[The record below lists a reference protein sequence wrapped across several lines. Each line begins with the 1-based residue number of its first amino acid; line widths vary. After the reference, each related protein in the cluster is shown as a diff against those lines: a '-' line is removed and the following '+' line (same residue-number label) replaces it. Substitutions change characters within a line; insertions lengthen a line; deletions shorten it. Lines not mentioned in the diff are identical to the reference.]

1 MACSFFSL
9 AILTVALF
17 GFSQNVSQQ
26 QSESLLLLYGTTCN
40 RWHIAWPEIETL
52 WGKIEPWK
60 KCSPGVWRKE
70 VVGGGLWVHSA
81 KLLVNPNYKFPKIK
95 GRTSVIW
102 CYCYLLVLGFSP
114 SQEKQTICDTTFNCI
129 EARNLRETSHCKMKL
144 GKDFVTT
151 RQYFLS
157 NMVTFLT
164 VCGFI
169 VKKFEGETKILF
181 DLSNRVKRSF
191 LLNSNTFATVSKNSF

>member
-1 MACSFFSL
+1 M
-9 AILTVALF
+9 
-17 GFSQNVSQQ
+17 
-26 QSESLLLLYGTTCN
+26 
-40 RWHIAWPEIETL
+40 
-52 WGKIEPWK
+52 
-60 KCSPGVWRKE
+60 
-70 VVGGGLWVHSA
+70 
-81 KLLVNPNYKFPKIK
+81 
-95 GRTSVIW
+95 
-102 CYCYLLVLGFSP
+102 LGFGP

-169 VKKFEGETKILF
+169 VKKFEGETKIPL

-191 LLNSNTFATVSKNSF
+191 LLNSNIIATVSKNSF

>member
-1 MACSFFSL
+1 M
-9 AILTVALF
+9 
-17 GFSQNVSQQ
+17 
-26 QSESLLLLYGTTCN
+26 
-40 RWHIAWPEIETL
+40 
-52 WGKIEPWK
+52 
-60 KCSPGVWRKE
+60 
-70 VVGGGLWVHSA
+70 
-81 KLLVNPNYKFPKIK
+81 
-95 GRTSVIW
+95 
-102 CYCYLLVLGFSP
+102 LGFGP

-129 EARNLRETSHCKMKL
+129 EARNLGETSRCKMKL

-191 LLNSNTFATVSKNSF
+191 LLNSNIIATVRIASSSRNS